1 MRISG
6 EEIIMMTELKNKS
19 RRLGFY
25 ILLGIICVA
34 SLMSLFEWRKCCNIS
49 SGRKF
54 LYDKLVL
61 EEEEKVLKE
70 MLRTDVKDKLI
81 RAFDEKSRASRL
93 IKALLISLL
102 WVVTVFLDGDWW
114 VCCKNNH
121 VSCNGTNT
129 TATEEKEMIAEL
141 KNTSKTNG
149 FIILLV
155 IVFLAALMSCCPWRK
170 CCYGKKCLYD
180 KLILE
185 EEKIVLKEI
194 LRTAAKEKLNDAFI
208 VKIGDKNWE
217 DCYKVADELMKSDKP
232 ALSEKQKQQF
242 DKLRAA
248 ATGEST
254 AGESATGATVGATSR
269 SNSDQPQMPPA
280 TTSSSNTS
288 YGDIPM
294 AADDSGK
301 LCYSEALFI
310 SGLWVVTVFID
321 GDWWVCCKNDQS
333 EQQAQLSCKDTNN
346 ITTKE
351 KEMIAK
357 LKNTSKTNGFII
369 LLVIVFLAALM
380 SCCPWRKCCYSKKCL
395 YDKLILE
402 EEKIVLTEIL
412 RTAAKEKLNDAF
424 IVKIGD
430 KNWEDCYKVADE
442 LMKSDKPA
450 LSEKQKQEF
459 DKLRAAATGES
470 TAGESTAG
478 ESATGATVGATSR
491 SNRSDQDDQQPQT
504 SSDRTSRS
512 QTSAGE
518 SLELLTRDFTKWLS
532 ANQNRLHQTLGQ

>member
-1 MRISG
+1 MKNLLTNFPFDQLG
-6 EEIIMMTELKNKS
+6 VWATIIVIFTYNVLLERDMACTCKPKEQQHECNL
-19 RRLGFY
+19 Y
-25 ILLGIICVA
+25 I
-34 SLMSLFEWRKCCNIS
+34 
-49 SGRKF
+49 
-54 LYDKLVL
+54 VL
-61 EEEEKVLKE
+61 PTL
-70 MLRTDVKDKLI
+70 
-81 RAFDEKSRASRL
+81 
-93 IKALLISLL
+93 
-102 WVVTVFLDGDWW
+102 TVFFLMLLMDKKFQRVWKCFCYSPWGSTQAEQNKTSNEDDSNKNAIEQENAQNQPENPGNNQEHGNCRG
-114 VCCKNNH
+114 VCCRLLCVL
-121 VSCNGTNT
+121 VSRFF
-129 TATEEKEMIAEL
+129 K
-141 KNTSKTNG
+141 
-149 FIILLV
+149 
-155 IVFLAALMSCCPWRK
+155 
-170 CCYGKKCLYD
+170 
-180 KLILE
+180 
-185 EEKIVLKEI
+185 
-194 LRTAAKEKLNDAFI
+194 
-208 VKIGDKNWE
+208 
-217 DCYKVADELMKSDKP
+217 
-232 ALSEKQKQQF
+232 
-242 DKLRAA
+242 
-248 ATGEST
+248 
-254 AGESATGATVGATSR
+254 
-269 SNSDQPQMPPA
+269 
-280 TTSSSNTS
+280 
-288 YGDIPM
+288 
-294 AADDSGK
+294 
-301 LCYSEALFI
+301 ALFI

-491 SNRSDQDDQQPQT
+491 SNRSDQQDDQQPQT

-518 SLELLTRDFTKWLS
+518 SLELKPIGSQGPEDPGKLGDRPETQSLLS
-532 ANQNRLHQTLGQ
+532 SNDNP